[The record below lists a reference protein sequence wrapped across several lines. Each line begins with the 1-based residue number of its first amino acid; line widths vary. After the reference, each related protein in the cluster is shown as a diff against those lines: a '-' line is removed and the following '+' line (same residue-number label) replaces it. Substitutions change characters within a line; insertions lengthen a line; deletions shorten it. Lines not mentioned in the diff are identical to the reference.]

1 MCSACLNRQVNIVG
15 WEGGVR
21 TALLGALAA
30 KLAFSLPALCCWG
43 CARGRQAG
51 RQEGREAGRAPPA
64 QRVLPA
70 SPCAGL
76 CPRALRMLLAPG
88 LVAGLLGCTGK
99 LELSLCQR
107 EVGEPS
113 VLRPLGAL
121 WADLEEDLVGHG
133 RIEPPGSW
141 CTEQYLP
148 PGHSRGN
155 VGSQG

>member
-1 MCSACLNRQVNIVG
+1 M
-15 WEGGVR
+15 
-21 TALLGALAA
+21 LGALAT
-30 KLAFSLPALCCWG
+30 KLAFSLPALCCRG

-51 RQEGREAGRAPPA
+51 GQEGREAGRALPA

-70 SPCAGL
+70 SAGL

-88 LVAGLLGCTGK
+88 LVAGLLGCMGK
-99 LELSLCQR
+99 LELSLRQR

-113 VLRPLGAL
+113 VLRLLGAL
-121 WADLEEDLVGHG
+121 WADLEVDLVGHG
-133 RIEPPGSW
+133 RIEPLGSW

>member
-15 WEGGVR
+15 WEGVR

-30 KLAFSLPALCCWG
+30 KLAFSLPALCCLG
-43 CARGRQAG
+43 CARGRQVR
-51 RQEGREAGRAPPA
+51 RQEGRQAGLFQPKGCCQQVPVRGCA
-64 QRVLPA
+64 LG
-70 SPCAGL
+70 PCACCWHQGWSQ
-76 CPRALRMLLAPG
+76 
-88 LVAGLLGCTGK
+88 GCTGK
-99 LELSLCQR
+99 LELSLRQR
-107 EVGEPS
+107 EVGELS

-133 RIEPPGSW
+133 RIEPLGSW